1 MTLHTRSAQRAIAS
15 PEAVGRLLLAHYGT
29 YRAPLRPR
37 LLDELLYFM
46 LSTRTTTPACD
57 AAFRAF
63 KKRFPR
69 HEPIPETPA
78 EELAV
83 PLRGV
88 GLAQRRAADIREAW
102 RLIRKR
108 FGRIT
113 LAPLRRLSVNE
124 AEAFLISLPGIGV
137 KVARCFLMF
146 GLHAPVFAVDTH
158 IWRLS
163 QRLGWI
169 PDQGDA
175 APHRKG
181 VDAIQSLVPT
191 TDPVSLHVNLIFLG
205 RDFCNARERNCP
217 ACPLRELCPS
227 AA

>member
-1 MTLHTRSAQRAIAS
+1 MD
-15 PEAVGRLLLAHYGT
+15 RLLLAHYGP
-29 YRAPLRPR
+29 YRTPARPH

-46 LSTRTTTPACD
+46 LSTRTTTPACE

-63 KKRFPR
+63 KKTFPR
-69 HEPIPETPA
+69 HEEIPEAATEA
-78 EELAV
+78 LAV

-88 GLAQRRAADIREAW
+88 GLAQRRASDIRKAW
-102 RLIRKR
+102 QLLRER
-108 FGRIT
+108 FGRVT
-113 LAPLRRLSVNE
+113 LAPLRRWPVAE
-124 AEAFLISLPGIGV
+124 AEDFLLTLPGIGV

-169 PDQGDA
+169 PDQGDD

-181 VDAIQSLVPT
+181 VDMIQALVPMA
-191 TDPVSLHVNLIFLG
+191 DPVSLHVNLIFLG

-217 ACPLRELCPS
+217 ACPLRHPCPS
-227 AA
+227 ADTLKKNLKK